1 MSDILFYWR
10 DYKQNCLRQFS
21 GEYAYYWHTNSKIM
35 AELHAGDKLWFVTSG
50 RNIGHTTKQAGFLVA
65 NWQVR
70 DVVITPGDYPTYPA
84 VEYRYRIVAN
94 PSASITFEEAIP
106 VDHLLR
112 PAGKDRSIGIGRFL
126 QRPRVLSEEKVRAL
140 KEACGAQM
148 ALTYLKGRNQ

>member
-1 MSDILFYWR
+1 MLDILFYWR
-10 DYKQNCLRQFS
+10 DYKQNWRGQFS
-21 GEYAYYWHTNSKIM
+21 ADNAYYWYTNSKKM
-35 AELHAGDKLWFVTSG
+35 AEVHAGDKLWFVTSG
-50 RNIGHTTKQAGFLVA
+50 RNIGHTTKQAGFLLA

-70 DVVITPGDYPTYPA
+70 DVVINPGDDPAYPA
-84 VEYRYRIVAN
+84 VEYRYRIVAD

-126 QRPRVLSEEKVRAL
+126 QRPKVLSEENVRAL

-148 ALTYLKGRNQ
+148 ALTYLKGRNP